1 MPRLRLVHDGR
12 TLLPLQINI
21 PTACFAFRSS
31 LVTRHFVGGRAWF
44 DCKLKEKFANNL
56 RGAVGWEL
64 AILIG
69 LVVVLVVVGVFVYFI
84 TIYNSLVRLR
94 NDIDKAWAN
103 IDVLLKQRHDELP
116 KLIETCKGYMQ
127 YEQKTFQLITEARTA
142 FMRANTVAEKAQAD
156 NLISGALKSL
166 FAVAENYPEL
176 KANNN
181 FMQLQNRISELEEKI
196 ADRREFFNDD
206 VNTYNIRIQQ
216 LPDVFIAG
224 MMGLQRKD
232 LFKVTE
238 EDRRDVEVKLSQ

>member
-1 MPRLRLVHDGR
+1 MGLTIIV
-12 TLLPLQINI
+12 
-21 PTACFAFRSS
+21 A
-31 LVTRHFVGGRAWF
+31 
-44 DCKLKEKFANNL
+44 
-56 RGAVGWEL
+56 
-64 AILIG
+64 
-69 LVVVLVVVGVFVYFI
+69 LVVILAVVGVFVYLT
-84 TIYNSLVRLR
+84 TIYNSLVRLK

-127 YEQKTFQLITEARTA
+127 YEQKTFLLVTEARTA
-142 FMRANTVAEKAQAD
+142 FMKASSVGEKAQAD

-181 FMQLQNRISELEEKI
+181 FMQLQKRISELEEKL

-216 LPDVFIAG
+216 IPDVFLAG
-224 MMGLQRKD
+224 LMHLQHRD

-238 EDRRDVEVKLSQ
+238 EDRQDVEVKMT

>member
-1 MPRLRLVHDGR
+1 V
-12 TLLPLQINI
+12 
-21 PTACFAFRSS
+21 A
-31 LVTRHFVGGRAWF
+31 
-44 DCKLKEKFANNL
+44 
-56 RGAVGWEL
+56 
-64 AILIG
+64 
-69 LVVVLVVVGVFVYFI
+69 LVVILAVVGVFVYLT
-84 TIYNSLVRLR
+84 TIYNSLVRLK

-127 YEQKTFQLITEARTA
+127 YEQKTFLLVTEARTA
-142 FMRANTVAEKAQAD
+142 FMKASSVGEKAQAD

-181 FMQLQNRISELEEKI
+181 FMQLQKRISELEEKL

-216 LPDVFIAG
+216 IPDVFLAG
-224 MMGLQRKD
+224 LMHLQHRD

-238 EDRRDVEVKLSQ
+238 EDRQDVEVKMT